1 MAFFERRR
9 VQVAVPL
16 VSEKD
21 EGVHDKV
28 TLGVPPPAPRVIV
41 RLLLELSVTFFLVVE
56 VILIL

>member
-1 MAFFERRR
+1 MAL
-9 VQVAVPL
+9 PP

-41 RLLLELSVTFFLVVE
+41 KLLLELSVTFFLVVE